1 MLSPF
6 YCTIPNNR
14 FDPSS
19 RCIRYQKRS
28 IVVVFDNP
36 SRIHGARY
44 STFVTHVVE
53 RQSVVVVVYVMI
65 LLPQLLLL
73 ILLLH
78 PMVTTDGFYIPYDNH
93 YHYQQQQYIHYHPI
107 RYQYQYQNHDYP
119 HRILA
124 RRPTASWRSEWQK
137 SSSSLSSSTSPKSSN
152 ITTTHNTYL
161 QNNQYSQ
168 QPSNNTDLINSSSSL
183 SLKSFTT
190 TTQFV
195 DPSILP
201 ESSINVNNNNH
212 KNSTNP
218 KSKHHHL
225 HRKPR
230 RTQQQQQSR
239 TRCSVVS
246 SQQQQQQQEEEQEQ
260 ELQQQDV
267 HDEVDVKNEEIT
279 VVSSQQEVSSLMM
292 DLQTMATGHPS
303 KAHEI
308 LNRLQL
314 EYGDAVPPQD
324 IVTCYATVMDGYIQ
338 AGKRHEAQHI
348 LEELEH
354 TRLSSVLAVSSTSTT
369 TSTLDQMYI
378 SMTQAWAE
386 DYKDDYSGSSAENA
400 ELILRRVMLAAIDVV
415 PVNENPINVRR
426 VSSESNKTSASSS
439 DLVFPVNISA
449 NAIVKMWTIVVDG
462 WSKRAGIIQRAMI
475 RADDLL
481 HEMETHQVPFIRPNV
496 LTYTS
501 VICGLS
507 RCKQNDMARR
517 AEDIL
522 ERMKQNHVLPDMVAY
537 AAVIN
542 CWAKA
547 VSRRERGIAAKRAI
561 GLLNEM
567 ERLYITKKV
576 YNVKPSTLTY
586 ITVITAIGNCIDPD
600 STQLAESILQR
611 MRNLHESGTIVNVK
625 PNTAAY
631 NAVIFALGRG
641 PISKRNPTALR
652 AEKLLDEMTQ
662 RAALGE
668 WDVQPDVRTWA
679 FVLRAWTRSKQ
690 PDAAEQAQR
699 VLDKME
705 NLYENGLSP
714 VRPNFVCY
722 TTVMGA
728 WGYSRSNHALDNM
741 ERILKR
747 MEDQYTNT
755 LEPDVRPN
763 TVSYVTVSSEMS
775 RSCEC
780 RWFIHSHGNNRFSCS
795 CIAVY

>member
-1 MLSPF
+1 
-6 YCTIPNNR
+6 
-14 FDPSS
+14 
-19 RCIRYQKRS
+19 
-28 IVVVFDNP
+28 
-36 SRIHGARY
+36 
-44 STFVTHVVE
+44 
-53 RQSVVVVVYVMI
+53 
-65 LLPQLLLL
+65 
-73 ILLLH
+73 
-78 PMVTTDGFYIPYDNH
+78 
-93 YHYQQQQYIHYHPI
+93 
-107 RYQYQYQNHDYP
+107 
-119 HRILA
+119 
-124 RRPTASWRSEWQK
+124 
-137 SSSSLSSSTSPKSSN
+137 
-152 ITTTHNTYL
+152 
-161 QNNQYSQ
+161 
-168 QPSNNTDLINSSSSL
+168 
-183 SLKSFTT
+183 
-190 TTQFV
+190 
-195 DPSILP
+195 
-201 ESSINVNNNNH
+201 
-212 KNSTNP
+212 
-218 KSKHHHL
+218 
-225 HRKPR
+225 
-230 RTQQQQQSR
+230 
-239 TRCSVVS
+239 
-246 SQQQQQQQEEEQEQ
+246 
-260 ELQQQDV
+260 
-267 HDEVDVKNEEIT
+267 
-279 VVSSQQEVSSLMM
+279 
-292 DLQTMATGHPS
+292 
-303 KAHEI
+303 
-308 LNRLQL
+308 
-314 EYGDAVPPQD
+314 
-324 IVTCYATVMDGYIQ
+324 
-338 AGKRHEAQHI
+338 
-348 LEELEH
+348 
-354 TRLSSVLAVSSTSTT
+354 
-369 TSTLDQMYI
+369 
-378 SMTQAWAE
+378 
-386 DYKDDYSGSSAENA
+386 
-400 ELILRRVMLAAIDVV
+400 
-415 PVNENPINVRR
+415 
-426 VSSESNKTSASSS
+426 
-439 DLVFPVNISA
+439 
-449 NAIVKMWTIVVDG
+449 MWTIVVDG

-507 RCKQNDMARR
+507 RCKQNDMARK

-641 PISKRNPTALR
+641 PISKRNPTAIR

-775 RSCEC
+775 RSCEY
-780 RWFIHSHGNNRFSCS
+780 RWFIHSH
-795 CIAVY
+795 